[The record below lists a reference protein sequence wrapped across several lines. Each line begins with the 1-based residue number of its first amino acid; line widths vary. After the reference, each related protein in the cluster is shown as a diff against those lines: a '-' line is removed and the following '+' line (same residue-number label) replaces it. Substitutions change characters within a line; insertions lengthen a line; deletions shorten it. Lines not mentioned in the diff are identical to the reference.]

1 MAIRAS
7 KAGMPIMVSEPVKRQ
22 LLSKAKVLLGP
33 TLNTKACLDNVCLDR
48 EGLGMLYPLI
58 T

>member
-1 MAIRAS
+1 MANRAS

-22 LLSKAKVLLGP
+22 LLSIAKVLFGP
-33 TLNTKACLDNVCLDR
+33 TLKPKACLDNVCLEY
-48 EGLGMLYPLI
+48 EGLGMIYPLI